1 MKNSTLKKKP
11 AKQPSATLKIFLNRR
26 EKILLKL
33 HNNLTR
39 KTESFKPAQDKT
51 VKMYTCGPSTYQRS
65 HIGNYRTFLFEDI
78 LQRYLEYLGYRVTRL
93 ITLTNVEDKAIAQAQ
108 KENVTV
114 DELTSRNEAVF
125 FKNFELLHI
134 KRPDYTVRASTIVD
148 QAVDLI
154 KALME
159 KGIAYK
165 YTYESVENVYYD
177 PLKFKGFGKLAHL
190 DLSNWPKQKR
200 RFHKD
205 TYPGTPWNRGDFVL
219 WHGCNRDE
227 AVYWDTEVGRGR
239 PAWNIQDASMVTK
252 HLGFTVDVA
261 CGGIDN
267 LVRHHDYTIAVA
279 EGVSGKQF
287 ARFWLHGAHLFADGK
302 KMSKSIGNVYYP
314 EDLTAKGYRSDHVR
328 FFLIYGHYSKR
339 MNFTFK
345 KLDETSKKLDHF
357 KSMVQSIETAKSSNP
372 SNSGK
377 GLADS
382 VTSSFEQCMDNDL
395 QVKTAFDML
404 YNIVSKLFRLLEKG
418 KLSSADATK
427 TIEGLKKVDSV
438 LQVIF

>member
-1 MKNSTLKKKP
+1 ML
-11 AKQPSATLKIFLNRR
+11 R
-26 EKILLKL
+26 L

-39 KTESFKPAQDKT
+39 KTESFKLAQDKT

-78 LQRYLEYLGYRVTRL
+78 LQRYLEYSGYKVTRL
-93 ITLTNVEDKAIAQAQ
+93 ITLTNIEDKAIAYA
-108 KENVTV
+108 ETAGVSV
-114 DELTSRNEAVF
+114 EELTNRNEAIF
-125 FKNFELLHI
+125 FKDFEQLRI
-134 KRPDYTVRASTIVD
+134 KRPDYTVRASTIVN
-148 QAVDLI
+148 QAAKLI
-154 KALME
+154 KVLLE

-165 YTYESVENVYYD
+165 YTFDSAENVYYD
-177 PLKFKGFGKLAHL
+177 PPKFLGFGKLAHL
-190 DLSNWPKQKR
+190 DMKKWPKTKR
-200 RFHKD
+200 RFHLD
-205 TYPGTPWNRGDFVL
+205 TYPGMPWNRGDFIL
-219 WHGCNRDE
+219 WHGCKAGDK
-227 AVYWDTEVGRGR
+227 VCWDTDIGRGR
-239 PAWNIQDASMVTK
+239 PAWNIQDAAMVTK
-252 HLGFTVDVA
+252 HMGSTVDVA

-287 ARFWLHGAHLFADGK
+287 ARFWLHSAHLFADGK

-314 EDLTAKGYRSDHVR
+314 EDLTVKGYRSDHVR
-328 FFLIYGHYSKR
+328 FFLIYGYYSKR

-357 KSMVQSIETAKSSNP
+357 KSMVQSIEAAKLSNP
-372 SNSGK
+372 SSSGK

-395 QVKTAFDML
+395 QVKTAFDTL
-404 YNIVSKLFRLLEKG
+404 YNVVGKLYRLLEKG
-418 KLSSADATK
+418 KLSSSDATK